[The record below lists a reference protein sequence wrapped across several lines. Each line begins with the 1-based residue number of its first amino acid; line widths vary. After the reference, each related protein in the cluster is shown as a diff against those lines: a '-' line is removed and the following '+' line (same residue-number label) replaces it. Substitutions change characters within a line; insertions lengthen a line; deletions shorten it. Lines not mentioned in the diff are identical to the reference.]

1 MRVITFTGKGGVGKT
16 SVAAATALRLSELGL
31 KTLVM
36 STDPAHSLSD
46 SYDVP
51 LSSEVKRIRENL
63 YAIEVNA
70 YVDLKDNWE
79 IVQQYFAGVLMAQ
92 GAQGIMVDEMTIL
105 PGMEEWSEK
114 VCLSCSCRTRCLSP
128 HCGESFLGNGTLAR
142 GFSKGI

>member
-46 SYDVP
+46 SFDVP
-51 LSSEVKRIRENL
+51 LSSEVKRVRENL

-79 IVQQYFAGVLMAQ
+79 IVQQYFAGILMAQ
-92 GAQGIMVDEMTIL
+92 GAQGL
-105 PGMEEWSEK
+105 WSMK
-114 VCLSCSCRTRCLSP
+114 
-128 HCGESFLGNGTLAR
+128 
-142 GFSKGI
+142 